1 MLSKPTPAEIA
12 KMLDH
17 SMLQPWLT
25 EDDIRRGCAVAI
37 KYNTAA
43 VCARPGDMKLVVSLL
58 KGSGVKPCTVI
69 GFPHGAHLTAVK
81 VYEAEQA
88 VLDGCEELDM
98 VINIGRM
105 KAGDYDYVES
115 DIRAVA
121 EAAHRGGAILKV
133 IIETCYLTD
142 EEKTKA
148 CQLAESAGETATVL
162 DIAENP
168 KNFSFVEVNAEQVAR
183 TLADA
188 DLAVINSNYALL
200 AGKEVVGTPVAYE
213 SPDVAYPNVVA
224 VREGDDREA
233 LKTLV
238 EVLQSD
244 EMVQWILE
252 KYNGAVVP
260 IK

>member
-1 MLSKPTPAEIA
+1 MPTPTDIA
-12 KMLDH
+12 RMLDH

-25 EDDIRRGCAVAI
+25 EEDIRKGCAVAV

-43 VCARPGDMKLVVSLL
+43 VCARPGDMKLVTELL
-58 KGSGVKPCTVI
+58 RGTDVKPCTVI

-88 VLDGCEELDM
+88 VLDGCKELDM

-105 KAGDYDYVES
+105 KAGDYDYVER

-148 CQLAESAGETATVL
+148 CQLSEQAGADFVKTSTGYGSHGATPE
-162 DIAENP
+162 D
-168 KNFSFVEVNAEQVAR
+168 VALMRAAVSDRVKVKAAGGMR
-183 TLADA
+183 TLDA
-188 DLAVINSNYALL
+188 IL
-200 AGKEVVGTPVAYE
+200 
-213 SPDVAYPNVVA
+213 A
-224 VREGDDREA
+224 VREAGADRCGVSATEA
-233 LKTLV
+233 IMKEAFERL
-238 EVLQSD
+238 
-244 EMVQWILE
+244 
-252 KYNGAVVP
+252 
-260 IK
+260 

>member
-1 MLSKPTPAEIA
+1 MPTKPTPAEIA

-148 CQLAESAGETATVL
+148 RQLAESAGADFVKTSTGYGSHGATPE
-162 DIAENP
+162 D
-168 KNFSFVEVNAEQVAR
+168 VALMRAAVSDRVKVKAAGGMR
-183 TLADA
+183 TLDA
-188 DLAVINSNYALL
+188 IL
-200 AGKEVVGTPVAYE
+200 
-213 SPDVAYPNVVA
+213 A
-224 VREGDDREA
+224 VREAGADRCGVSATEA
-233 LKTLV
+233 IMKEAAERL
-238 EVLQSD
+238 
-244 EMVQWILE
+244 
-252 KYNGAVVP
+252 
-260 IK
+260 